1 MIDPKPR
8 WNDSTSSTVIGRSA
22 GTVSSR
28 LDSRVCRT
36 RGSASS
42 GSHCPTGSPSAIA
55 PSSMSSIAA
64 TPAIGFVSEAMRKM
78 ASRPMG
84 SSSPKALCPSAATCT
99 SSPLATS
106 ATSPGRLPRA
116 TWAVSAASSASIPSG
131 VSPADMSLLPSCG
144 VRRLDGPPPP
154 DSSVCAAAEPPALAA
169 AGDDLA
175 VGQQHLAALD
185 DDPGPALDV
194 PAVVDGVVGAGPH
207 AGAVDGAAL
216 LRIPECQVGVG
227 ADRYDALARV
237 EAEQPG
243 RVR

>member
-8 WNDSTSSTVIGRSA
+8 WNDSTSCTVIGRSA

-28 LDSRVCRT
+28 LDSRVRRT

-42 GSHCPTGSPSAIA
+42 GSHCPTGSSSVIA

-64 TPAIGFVSEAMRKM
+64 TPAIGLLIEAMRKM
-78 ASRPMG
+78 ASRPIG
-84 SSSPKALCPSAATCT
+84 SASPKALCPGAATCT

-106 ATSPGRLPRA
+106 ATSPGTLPCA
-116 TWAVSAASSASIPSG
+116 TWRVSAASSASIPSG
-131 VSPADMSLLPSCG
+131 VSPADMSLLSSCG
-144 VRRLDGPPPP
+144 VRRLDGPPTP
-154 DSSVCAAAEPPALAA
+154 DSSVGAAAQPLALTG

-194 PAVVDGVVGAGPH
+194 PAVVDGVVGA
-207 AGAVDGAAL
+207 
-216 LRIPECQVGVG
+216 
-227 ADRYDALARV
+227 
-237 EAEQPG
+237 
-243 RVR
+243 